1 MGKWEKFEQGDR
13 VKVLVYGND
22 DIQEMEFRAGTIIY
36 PLNFIPDDGTQI
48 LEIEL
53 DKPDFKGNKRISS
66 DIHLLRTL
74 VSRCCR
80 GISAPWHIAFL
91 VIHYR
96 KQENNM

>member
-13 VKVLVYGND
+13 VKGLVYGND

-53 DKPDFKGNKRISS
+53 DKPDFKGNKRITRCNMSFVY
-66 DIHLLRTL
+66 HLKEDEKL
-74 VSRCCR
+74 
-80 GISAPWHIAFL
+80 
-91 VIHYR
+91 
-96 KQENNM
+96 E